1 MGTTPDALVVELT
14 PITESLGLTLHD
26 VEITKAL
33 IRVTIHKDGGISLEQ
48 LAEANRAISEHLD
61 ANEPFESRYT
71 LEVSSPGIE
80 RKLRRPDH
88 FSAAIGETVSIKAS
102 ADVDSLPGR
111 RVEGELVEAGSDGI
125 VVAPDDGAEAVTLRY
140 DQIEKA
146 RTIYAWGG
154 GAKPSPS
161 RGGPTKRTKTPKKT
175 PSQKVTMP

>member
-61 ANEPFESRYT
+61 ANEPFEGRY
-71 LEVSSPGIE
+71 
-80 RKLRRPDH
+80 
-88 FSAAIGETVSIKAS
+88 
-102 ADVDSLPGR
+102 
-111 RVEGELVEAGSDGI
+111 
-125 VVAPDDGAEAVTLRY
+125 
-140 DQIEKA
+140 
-146 RTIYAWGG
+146 
-154 GAKPSPS
+154 KPSPS
-161 RGGPTKRTKTPKKT
+161 RGGPTKRTKTPKQT

>member
-61 ANEPFESRYT
+61 ANEPFEGRYT

-102 ADVDSLPGR
+102 ADVDSLPG
-111 RVEGELVEAGSDGI
+111 
-125 VVAPDDGAEAVTLRY
+125 
-140 DQIEKA
+140 
-146 RTIYAWGG
+146 
-154 GAKPSPS
+154 
-161 RGGPTKRTKTPKKT
+161 
-175 PSQKVTMP
+175 